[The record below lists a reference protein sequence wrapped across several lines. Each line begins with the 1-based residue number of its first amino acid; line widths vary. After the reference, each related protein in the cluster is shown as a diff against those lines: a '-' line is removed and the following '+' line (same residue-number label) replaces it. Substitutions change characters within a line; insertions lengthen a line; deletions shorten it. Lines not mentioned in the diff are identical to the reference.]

1 MRILHVISN
10 LLRTGMSSG
19 NWHRL
24 DNIFAI
30 LSAQTMFIHF
40 ADFQTQEVNEL
51 VRWICLFITLFF
63 QVTTTSISI
72 QCIHGLLGTRSLGRN
87 AHDYSDRFVNPADA
101 R

>member
-1 MRILHVISN
+1 M
-10 LLRTGMSSG
+10 TPG

-24 DNIFAI
+24 DNVFAI

-63 QVTTTSISI
+63 QVRDTHFII
-72 QCIHGLLGTRSLGRN
+72 PYI
-87 AHDYSDRFVNPADA
+87 F
-101 R
+101 